1 MSVEASTSRRADA
14 LVIGGG
20 IVGLATAYALVK
32 MGRRVIV
39 LEKETRVAA
48 HQSGRNSGV
57 IHSGIYYRPGSL
69 KAENCRE
76 GKKRLIEFCQE
87 EGVTYE
93 MCGKVIVAAEERER
107 PGLFHILD
115 KGKAN
120 GIECRLISPAELK
133 EVEPHAVGV
142 AAIHVPEAGIVD
154 YKGVCDRLAD
164 KVREHDGEIV
174 LDAEVVELRET
185 AWGMVAE
192 TTAGVFEAAVGVNCA
207 GLYSDRIARMSGFE
221 PDVRIVPFRGEY
233 YELVEERRH
242 LCRNLIY
249 PVHDPNFPFL
259 GVHATRMHDGRVE
272 CGPSAVLALAR
283 EGYSWKDINVGE
295 LGEALTYPGLVRM
308 LMRHWRKGM
317 LEIRQSFSKAYYT
330 KTLQRLIPE
339 IREEDLVPAPS
350 GVRAQAISRDG
361 SLVDDFYV
369 VANGHY
375 VHVLNAASPAA
386 TSALNVGEYIAEHVR
401 ERWM

>member
-1 MSVEASTSRRADA
+1 MSADETTSRRADA
-14 LVIGGG
+14 LIIGGG
-20 IVGLATAYALVK
+20 IVGLATAYALAEA
-32 MGRRVIV
+32 GRRVIV
-39 LEKETRVAA
+39 LEKEDRVAA

-76 GKKRLIEFCQE
+76 GKKRLIEFCEE
-87 EGVTYE
+87 EGVAYE
-93 MCGKVIVAAEERER
+93 MCGKVIVASEERER
-107 PGLFHILD
+107 PGLMHILD

-133 EVEPHAVGV
+133 EIEPHAVGV

-164 KVREHDGEIV
+164 KVRELDGEIV
-174 LDAEVVELRET
+174 LNAEVIELRET

-192 TTAGVFEAAVGVNCA
+192 TTAGVFEGAVGVNCA
-207 GLYSDRIARMSGFE
+207 GLFSDRIARMAGFE

-233 YELVEERRH
+233 YELIPERRH

-249 PVHDPNFPFL
+249 PVHDPAFPFL
-259 GVHATRMHDGRVE
+259 GVHATRMFDGRVE
-272 CGPSAVLALAR
+272 CGPSAILALAR
-283 EGYSWKDINVGE
+283 EGYSWGNVS
-295 LGEALTYPGLVRM
+295 LRDLTEALSYPGLMRM
-308 LMRHWRKGM
+308 LLRHWRKGM
-317 LEIRQSFSKAYYT
+317 LEIRQSLSKPYYT

-339 IREEDLVPAPS
+339 IREEDLIPAPS
-350 GVRAQAISRDG
+350 GVRAQAIARNG
-361 SLVDDFYV
+361 QMVDDFYV
-369 VANGHY
+369 QPNGHY

-386 TSALNVGEYIAEHVR
+386 TSSLNVGEYIAEHVR